1 MATTYGDPTYQNE
14 VYLQKII
21 ELLEELI
28 EAVSG
33 NAETQT
39 QGEG

>member
-1 MATTYGDPTYQNE
+1 MANTYGDPTYQNE

-28 EAVSG
+28 TAVNG
-33 NAETQT
+33 TAEN